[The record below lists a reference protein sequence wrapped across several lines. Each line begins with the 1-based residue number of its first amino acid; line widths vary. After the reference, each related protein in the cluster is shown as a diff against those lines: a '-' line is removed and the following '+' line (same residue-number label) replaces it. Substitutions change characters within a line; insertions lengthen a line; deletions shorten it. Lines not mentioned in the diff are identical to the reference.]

1 MSATRTHG
9 ETIVKS
15 MTTCRIIFG
24 GITLGASLTASAQT
38 STLELSGQLGTGLTY
53 TDNQVHDTTA
63 FQMTDNLLHT
73 SFFRLRGQEDI
84 GNGVK
89 VVFRL
94 ESGVALANG
103 TAGGKSAGGTTFWNR
118 QSFVGVSTPSFGT
131 LTLGRQF
138 TASTD
143 RAIRTLDVY
152 QVDGSSLVVTP
163 LALFGVNR
171 FAGNDT
177 RSNNTVKYFVQ
188 APGGVDAGLSY
199 APDDGVSGKN
209 YAAGLGYNAASF
221 ALGAIYTHYD
231 DPTRIA
237 LNGMLPTC
245 YLWGVGGFYVLG
257 PVKAFASWFDSSID
271 ATVARHPVQVD
282 HILDVGLAWQAGYRT
297 ILKAAY
303 YNDRGSDLDGVT
315 GRDGTKQTFV
325 LSAEYSL
332 SKRTSLYGAVFQ
344 NRFSN
349 GYKLETVNLA
359 ALNRNPGSTMST
371 GASIGLRHV
380 F

>member
-1 MSATRTHG
+1 MSATLRLG

-15 MTTCRIIFG
+15 TTCRVFLG
-24 GITLGASLTASAQT
+24 GITLGASFAASAQT
-38 STLELSGQLGTGLTY
+38 STLELSGQLGAGLTY
-53 TDNQVHDTTA
+53 TGNQVHDSTSV
-63 FQMTDNLLHT
+63 QLTDNLIH
-73 SFFRLRGQEDI
+73 SSAFRLRGEEDI

-89 VVFRL
+89 VLFRL
-94 ESGVALANG
+94 ESGVALASG
-103 TAGGKSAGGTTFWNR
+103 TAGGKAAGGTTFWNR
-118 QSFVGVSTPSFGT
+118 QSYVGVSSPWAGT

-152 QVDGSSLVVTP
+152 QVDGSSLAVTP

-171 FAGNDT
+171 FANNDT

-188 APGGVDAGLSY
+188 MPGGIDAGVSY
-199 APDDGVSGKN
+199 APDDGISGKN

-245 YLWGVGGFYVLG
+245 YLWGLGGYYVFG
-257 PVKAFASWFDSSID
+257 PVKTYVSWFDSSID
-271 ATVARHPVQVD
+271 ATVANHPAQTD
-282 HILDVGLAWQAGYRT
+282 HILDVGVSWQAGYRT
-297 ILKAAY
+297 ILKLAY

-332 SKRTSLYGAVFQ
+332 SRRTSLYAAVFQ

-359 ALNRNPGSTMST
+359 ALNRDPGSTTST